1 MFISLI
7 IMFNSFMIRIDLL
20 QFKWKRKNIRIIFK
34 FRLWYS
40 DYLSIQ
46 DGTWIWFLKG
56 KRDFP
61 LFISLIII
69 FNSLII
75 RIDLLLF
82 TLLFI
87 SLIIIFNSF
96 MIRIDLLQF
105 KWKRKNKWII
115 FIQVSS
121 LIFRLSEYSRRNLNM
136 IPYR

>member
-7 IMFNSFMIRIDLL
+7 IIFNSFMIRIDLL

-46 DGTWIWFLKG
+46 DGTWIWFLKS

-69 FNSLII
+69 FN
-75 RIDLLLF
+75 
-82 TLLFI
+82 
-87 SLIIIFNSF
+87 NSF
-96 MIRIDLLQF
+96 MIRIDLLPLF
-105 KWKRKNKWII
+105 KFHVQTLNDEPINKPICKYTPNHV
-115 FIQVSS
+115 QVSS
-121 LIFRLSEYSRRNLNM
+121 WIFSVISNDQNATTIAPRLLHDF
-136 IPYR
+136 